1 VRSGI
6 RIGRLAAA
14 LRMLVTKGS
23 HREDTAVT
31 TTESTPAQ
39 LDGAGLDDPIGIAER
54 LRDEFRVGA
63 AERDRDRSFPY
74 EQCAAFRASGLLGL
88 MVPREYGGYGGDFLT
103 LMKVV
108 IAVSAG
114 DSNIGQ
120 MYQLHTGGIR
130 LLQEFAGPAVQ
141 ARWLPRFTRE
151 LWITNA
157 YSEVG
162 TKSVNDFNTTV
173 RRDGDGWRLNG
184 RKFYCTGSLAGDI
197 TFGPCRVDGSD
208 EVRVFYTPTDAA
220 GVTIHDDWSGFGQ
233 RTTASGTTEFH
244 DVWIPDELCL
254 GSPDTEGGGGGAV
267 TSLNYQAVHT
277 GVFVGIAKN
286 ALDDAV
292 EFVQTRA
299 RKWYESPADR
309 ASNDPYTQ
317 LRVGEMKTAVDA
329 AELLSLRAAQ
339 LCDQAVKHPGDEHIR
354 GEASVV
360 TGQAREAAAEA
371 AMFAGSTLFKVCGAG
386 SVLEKYGFDR
396 HWRNARTLSLHN
408 PLDFKSMHA
417 GDFLLNGNLPPVDSY
432 N

>member
-1 VRSGI
+1 
-6 RIGRLAAA
+6 
-14 LRMLVTKGS
+14 
-23 HREDTAVT
+23 VT
-31 TTESTPAQ
+31 TTEDTTARTPDVPLA
-39 LDGAGLDDPIGIAER
+39 DPLGTAER
-54 LRDEFRVGA
+54 LRDEFRKGA
-63 AERDRDRSFPY
+63 AERDRDRAFPH

-88 MVPREYGGYGGDFLT
+88 MVPREHGGYGGTFSE

-108 IAVSAG
+108 IAISAG

-130 LLQEFAGPAVQ
+130 LMQEFASPAVQ

-162 TKSVNDFNTTV
+162 TKSVNDFSTTV
-173 RRDGDGWRLNG
+173 TRDGDGWRLNG
-184 RKFYCTGSLAGDI
+184 TKFYCTGSLAGDI
-197 TFGPCRVDGSD
+197 TFGPCRVDGTE
-208 EVRVFYTPTDAA
+208 EVRVFFTPTGAE
-220 GVTIHDDWSGFGQ
+220 GVTIRDDWSGFGQ
-233 RTTASGTTEFH
+233 RTTASGTTEFR

-277 GVFVGIAKN
+277 GVFVGIARN

-299 RKWYESPADR
+299 RLWYESTADR
-309 ASNDPYTQ
+309 ASNDLYTQ

-329 AELLSLRAAQ
+329 AELLSLRAAE
-339 LCDQAVKHPGDEHIR
+339 LCDEAVAHPGDERIR

-371 AMFAGSTLFKVCGAG
+371 ALFAGSTLFKVCGAG

-417 GDFLLNGNLPPVDSY
+417 GDFLLNRRLPPVDSY

>member
-1 VRSGI
+1 VSDRFLIRKGI
-6 RIGRLAAA
+6 A
-14 LRMLVTKGS
+14 L
-23 HREDTAVT
+23 T
-31 TTESTPAQ
+31 TTEETTTPPADST
-39 LDGAGLDDPIGIAER
+39 LDDPLGTAER

-63 AERDRDRSFPY
+63 AERDRERKFPY

-88 MVPREYGGYGGDFLT
+88 MVPREYGGYGGTFT
-103 LMKVV
+103 ELMKVV
-108 IAVSAG
+108 NTISAG

-130 LLQEFAGPAVQ
+130 LMQEFASPKVQ
-141 ARWLPRFTRE
+141 AKWLPRFTRE
-151 LWITNA
+151 LWIANA

-162 TKSVNDFNTTV
+162 TKTVNDFNTTV
-173 RRDGDGWRLNG
+173 TKDGDGWRLNG
-184 RKFYCTGSLAGDI
+184 KKFYCTGSLAGDI
-197 TFGPCRVDGSD
+197 TFGPCRVEGSD
-208 EVRVFYTPTDAA
+208 EVRVFYTPTDAE
-220 GVTIHDDWSGFGQ
+220 GVTIHDDWTGFGQ
-233 RTTASGTTEFH
+233 RTTASGTTEFRN
-244 DVWIPDELCL
+244 VWIPDELCL
-254 GSPDTEGGGGGAV
+254 GSPETEGGGGGAI

-277 GVFVGIAKN
+277 GVFVGIARN

-299 RKWYESPADR
+299 RLWYESPADR
-309 ASNDPYTQ
+309 ATDDLYIQ

-329 AELLSLRAAQ
+329 AELLSLRAAE
-339 LCDQAVKHPGDEHIR
+339 LCDEAVAHLGDMRYR

-360 TGQAREAAAEA
+360 TGQAREAAADA

>member
-1 VRSGI
+1 
-6 RIGRLAAA
+6 
-14 LRMLVTKGS
+14 
-23 HREDTAVT
+23 VT
-31 TTESTPAQ
+31 TTESAPIGDVGSAQ
-39 LDGAGLDDPIGIAER
+39 PGIAPDDPVRLAET

-63 AERDRDRSFPY
+63 AERDRERKFPY

-88 MVPREYGGYGGDFLT
+88 MVPREHGGYGGSFVD

-108 IAVSAG
+108 NTISAG

-130 LLQEFAGPAVQ
+130 LIQEFASPAIQ
-141 ARWLPRFTRE
+141 AKWLPRFTRE
-151 LWITNA
+151 LWIANA

-162 TKSVNDFNTTV
+162 TRSVNDFNTTV
-173 RRDGDGWRLNG
+173 TRDGDGWRLNG

-197 TFGPCRVDGSD
+197 TFGPCRVEDTD
-208 EVRVFYTPTDAA
+208 EVRVFVTPTTAE
-220 GVTIHDDWSGFGQ
+220 GVTIHDDWTGFGQ
-233 RTTASGTTEFH
+233 RTTASGTTEFR

-254 GSPDTEGGGGGAV
+254 GSPDTEGGGGGAI

-277 GVFVGIAKN
+277 GVFVGIARN

-292 EFVQTRA
+292 EFVRDRA
-299 RKWYESPADR
+299 RVWYESSADR
-309 ASNDPYTQ
+309 APGDLYVQ

-329 AELLSLRAAQ
+329 AELLSLRAAE
-339 LCDQAVKHPGDEHIR
+339 LCDEAVANPGDARIR
-354 GEASVV
+354 GEASMV
-360 TGQAREAAAEA
+360 TGQARTAAADA

-408 PLDFKSMHA
+408 PLDFKLMHA
-417 GDFLLNGNLPPVDSY
+417 GDFLLNDALPPVDSY

>member
-1 VRSGI
+1 
-6 RIGRLAAA
+6 
-14 LRMLVTKGS
+14 VTI
-23 HREDTAVT
+23 A
-31 TTESTPAQ
+31 ESTGVQAVGIAPE
-39 LDGAGLDDPIGIAER
+39 DPVKIAER

-63 AERDRDRSFPY
+63 AERDRDRKFPY
-74 EQCAAFRASGLLGL
+74 EQCAAFRDSGLLGL
-88 MVPREYGGYGGDFLT
+88 MVPREHGGYGGTFVE

-108 IAVSAG
+108 IAISAG

-130 LLQEFAGPAVQ
+130 LMQEFASPAVQ
-141 ARWLPRFTRE
+141 ARWLPRFTGE

-162 TKSVNDFNTTV
+162 TKSVNHFNTTV
-173 RRDGDGWRLNG
+173 TRDGDGWRLNG
-184 RKFYCTGSLAGDI
+184 KKFYSTGSLAGDI
-197 TFGPCRVDGSD
+197 TFGPCQVAGSD
-208 EVRVFYTPTDAA
+208 EVRVFYTPTRAE

-244 DVWIPDELCL
+244 NVWVPDELCL
-254 GSPDTEGGGGGAV
+254 GSPDTEGGGGGTV

-292 EFVQTRA
+292 EFLKTRA
-299 RKWYESPADR
+299 RLWYESPASGVTEDLFI
-309 ASNDPYTQ
+309 Q
-317 LRVGEMKTAVDA
+317 LHVGEMKTAVDA
-329 AELLSLRAAQ
+329 CELLTLKAAELCDAAVANPHD
-339 LCDQAVKHPGDEHIR
+339 DQVR

-360 TGQAREAAAEA
+360 TGQARVAAADA
-371 AMFAGSTLFKVCGAG
+371 ALFCGSTLFKVCGAG
-386 SVLEKYGFDR
+386 SVLAKYGLDR

-408 PLDFKSMHA
+408 PLDFKLMRA
-417 GDFLLNGNLPPVDSY
+417 GDYLLNDRVPPVDSY